1 MPDDTMTVTM
11 LPLTEL
17 HPDPSNPRNNAS
29 AIEMVAASIRNF
41 GFRVPIVV
49 DGEHN
54 IIAGHSRYLAGK
66 MLKLEKVPCVIA
78 DDLTPEQLKGFAVA
92 ENRTSD
98 FSFFD
103 IGKLADFAVDLPEQ
117 YVAEFDLE
125 SLLAD
130 ADLMP
135 ELEAQKAAGT
145 KREGLDLAPY
155 EKYQYVTIICR
166 NTYDYTN
173 LLELLGLQ
181 DLQKAYV
188 GPYLKRGSSTG
199 RIIEY
204 PEFLRRIDESD
215 GE

>member
-1 MPDDTMTVTM
+1 MTDAAASLTVTM
-11 LPLTEL
+11 MPLSEL
-17 HPDPSNPRNNAS
+17 HPDPANPRNNAS
-29 AIEMVAASIRNF
+29 AIEMVAASIRDF
-41 GFRVPIVV
+41 GFQVPIVV
-49 DGEHN
+49 NDEHV
-54 IIAGHSRYLAGK
+54 IIAGHSRYLAAQ
-66 MLKLEKVPCVIA
+66 MLKLKEVPVVVA
-78 DDLTPEQLKGFAVA
+78 DELTPEQQRGFAIA

-103 IGKLADFAVDLPEQ
+103 IGKLTELAAELPEQ
-117 YVAEFDLE
+117 YIAEFDLE

-130 ADLMP
+130 LDGDMPDLP
-135 ELEAQKAAGT
+135 TVTAPT

-173 LLELLGLQ
+173 LLERLGLQ
-181 DLQKAYV
+181 DLQRAYV
-188 GPYLKRGSSTG
+188 GMYLKRGSSTG

-204 PEFLRRIDESD
+204 PEFLRKIDG